1 MPRTA
6 TTNASRARGLVGH
19 CLAFLRGDEGLAYIR
34 SENRHGVDGPVPVTA
49 PPRRNLRPRAR
60 GRGLFSQSVGLIIR
74 HHPDAPKRGGKII
87 PALSR
92 EEANDGPGN
101 SAQDVLAVRKQERD
115 LTNCNLIRAD
125 RYPKWNN
132 HLLLS

>member
-1 MPRTA
+1 M
-6 TTNASRARGLVGH
+6 
-19 CLAFLRGDEGLAYIR
+19 
-34 SENRHGVDGPVPVTA
+34 TA

-101 SAQDVLAVRKQERD
+101 SAQDALAVRKQERH
-115 LTNCNLIRAD
+115 LTNFDLILAD
-125 RYPKWNN
+125 RYPKGNDLLPLCWTPEPETADDMLSET
-132 HLLLS
+132 HLIT